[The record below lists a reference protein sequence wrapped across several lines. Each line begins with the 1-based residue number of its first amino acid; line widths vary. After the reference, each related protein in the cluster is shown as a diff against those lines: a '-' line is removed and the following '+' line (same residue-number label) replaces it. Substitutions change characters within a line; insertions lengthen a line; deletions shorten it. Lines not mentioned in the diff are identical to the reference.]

1 MWKSINGRITLIA
14 VLTAVSII
22 ILVPS
27 LTDRVPAG
35 WKDRVPK
42 INLGLDLQGGVF
54 LRLVVEIDKAIE
66 NTSMRYADD
75 ARAVCREKSLPVIAF
90 QKAGDGGFSL
100 RFPPGDF
107 AARAQVSLKEEFP
120 SLDVAL
126 GEVKADGATVT
137 ARMKPAEIQ
146 AIRTNAVVQGVE
158 TIRNRID
165 QFGVR
170 EPQIIAE
177 GEDRI
182 VVQLPGVKDQ
192 QRAIELV
199 GKTALLEFKLVD
211 EGASVEEALKGN
223 VPEDAQV
230 LYQKSVDPQ
239 SGRATK
245 TPMVVKKRA
254 LLTGDTIK
262 TAKVNFGNQA
272 GGAHVS
278 LSFDTR
284 GAKVFDRVTAENVK
298 RRLAIVLDD
307 TIYSAPVIQERI
319 SGGEAQIT
327 GSFTPEEASDLAI
340 VLRAGSLPA
349 PVKVIQNVSIGP
361 SLGLDSI
368 QKGVRAALIG
378 ALLVV
383 VFMGFYYKF
392 AGMVADFALIF
403 NILFLL
409 AGMAA
414 FSATLTLPGIAGII
428 LAIGMAVDS
437 NVLIFERIR
446 EEIRAKKTIRAAID
460 AGYDKAFWTVVDSH
474 VTTLITALI
483 LFQFGTGPIKG
494 FAVSLSMGVAINL
507 FTALVCTKVVF
518 DYLNAKKPM
527 QALSI

>member
-1 MWKSINGRITLIA
+1 MRPFPRRRSPLDETRGRPGERSGFRKEHQRIMWKSITGRITLIA

-54 LRLVVEIDKAIE
+54 LRLAVEIDKAIE

-75 ARAVCREKSLPVIAF
+75 ARAVCREKALPVLTF
-90 QKAGDGGFSL
+90 QKVGDGGFSL

-107 AARAQVSLKEEFP
+107 ASRAQAALKEEFP
-120 SLDVAL
+120 SLDVSL
-126 GEVKADGATVT
+126 GEVKADGATVI

-199 GKTALLEFKLVD
+199 GKTALLEFKR
-211 EGASVEEALKGN
+211 VEEALKGN

-239 SGRATK
+239 TGRATK
-245 TPMVVKKRA
+245 TPMLVKKRA

-284 GAKVFDRVTAENVK
+284 GAKVFDRVTAENVT
-298 RRLAIVLDD
+298 RRLAIV
-307 TIYSAPVIQERI
+307 R
-319 SGGEAQIT
+319 
-327 GSFTPEEASDLAI
+327 
-340 VLRAGSLPA
+340 
-349 PVKVIQNVSIGP
+349 
-361 SLGLDSI
+361 
-368 QKGVRAALIG
+368 
-378 ALLVV
+378 
-383 VFMGFYYKF
+383 
-392 AGMVADFALIF
+392 
-403 NILFLL
+403 
-409 AGMAA
+409 
-414 FSATLTLPGIAGII
+414 
-428 LAIGMAVDS
+428 
-437 NVLIFERIR
+437 
-446 EEIRAKKTIRAAID
+446 
-460 AGYDKAFWTVVDSH
+460 
-474 VTTLITALI
+474 
-483 LFQFGTGPIKG
+483 
-494 FAVSLSMGVAINL
+494 
-507 FTALVCTKVVF
+507 
-518 DYLNAKKPM
+518 
-527 QALSI
+527 

>member
-1 MWKSINGRITLIA
+1 MWKSITGRITLIA
-14 VLTAVSII
+14 VLTVVSII

-27 LTDRVPAG
+27 LTDRVPPV

-54 LRLVVEIDKAIE
+54 LRLQVEIDKAIE

-75 ARAVCREKSLPVIAF
+75 ARAVCREKALPVLAF

-107 AARAQVSLKEEFP
+107 ASRAQSSLKEEFP
-120 SLDVAL
+120 SLDVSL

-211 EGASVEEALKGN
+211 EGSSVEEALKGN

-245 TPMVVKKRA
+245 TPMLVKKRA

-327 GSFTPEEASDLAI
+327 GSFTPEEATDLAI

-383 VFMGFYYKF
+383 VFMAFYYKF
-392 AGMVADFALIF
+392 AGMVADFALVF

-446 EEIRAKKTIRAAID
+446 EEIRAKKSVRAAID

-474 VTTLITALI
+474 VTTLITAVI

-494 FAVSLSMGVAINL
+494 FAVALSMGVAINL
-507 FTALVCTKVVF
+507 FTSLVCTKVVF